1 MVWKPSLLQ
10 KGPRDSSW
18 LLLHSWEQREFENF
32 AQRKSEMG
40 NSSSAPCVEYEDII
54 ADQGRLNKDVFQKRS
69 HKTGIKFSAGDVL
82 FGKLR
87 PYLKNWLLPDF
98 SGVAVGDFWVLKPS
112 GTDSRFLYYL
122 IQTSEFFSV
131 SNQSAGSKMPR
142 ADWNLVSQYAF
153 HIPGEENEQQKIG
166 SLFRRI
172 DALITL
178 HQRVYFQRRKNKN
191 CLRQKITFA
200 WEQRKLASE
209 TTEIIAGGDVEK
221 TILKEKG
228 NFPVIANALTNDGVV
243 GYYEYSFRVK
253 APAVTVTGRGDVGHA
268 KARVVDFTP
277 VVRLLSLK
285 SRHDVFFMENAIN
298 NMRIVIEST
307 GVPQLTV
314 PQLSQYE
321 IFYPQTILEEKKIG
335 QFFRALDQLITLH
348 QREYLLFEVLL
359 C

>member
-1 MVWKPSLLQ
+1 MPEKRLIHHGGQPI
-10 KGPRDSSW
+10 
-18 LLLHSWEQREFENF
+18 
-32 AQRKSEMG
+32 
-40 NSSSAPCVEYEDII
+40 VEPPE
-54 ADQGRLNKDVFQKRS
+54 
-69 HKTGIKFSAGDVL
+69 
-82 FGKLR
+82 
-87 PYLKNWLLPDF
+87 
-98 SGVAVGDFWVLKPS
+98 SGQTRQPS
-112 GTDSRFLYYL
+112 GFLSEQFAREEKSRDPKTEKIPAIRFRGFTD
-122 IQTSEFFSV
+122 
-131 SNQSAGSKMPR
+131 
-142 ADWNLVSQYAF
+142 
-153 HIPGEENEQQKIG
+153 
-166 SLFRRI
+166 
-172 DALITL
+172 
-178 HQRVYFQRRKNKN
+178 
-191 CLRQKITFA
+191 A

-348 QREYLLFEVLL
+348 QRE
-359 C
+359 